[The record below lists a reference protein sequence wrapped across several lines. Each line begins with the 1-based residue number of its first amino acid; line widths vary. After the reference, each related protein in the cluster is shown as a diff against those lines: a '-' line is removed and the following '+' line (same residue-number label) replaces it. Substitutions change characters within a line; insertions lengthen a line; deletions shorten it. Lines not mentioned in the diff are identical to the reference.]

1 MLWFLLFLRTTILVY
16 WVKIKFHI
24 LTHLFVRFKV
34 DKSIINLYSIRLRY
48 MALHLMTTYITLI
61 VENSVKTKQ
70 IYFLVNNLTLLSQ
83 SFGMITKFWNMFLY
97 FLKCLS
103 LNEFL
108 FFFYN
113 FVTILVWIN
122 QTPFWKTIFSNS
134 E

>member
-48 MALHLMTTYITLI
+48 MALHLMTTYITVI

-83 SFGMITKFWNMFLY
+83 SFGMITKF
-97 FLKCLS
+97 
-103 LNEFL
+103 
-108 FFFYN
+108 
-113 FVTILVWIN
+113 
-122 QTPFWKTIFSNS
+122 
-134 E
+134 